1 MKNKEKNAKA
11 VVTRNGDHAGRRAS
25 VKNKDQKEKMAKT
38 VAALKEVYPAAACAL
53 RWEGDP
59 WRLLV
64 MGRLSAQCTD
74 KRVNEVAGPLFAA
87 LPTAEAMARADIG
100 EIEALVRPCGLYHT
114 KARDLKE
121 SARQIV
127 EDFGGVLPR
136 EMDELLTLA
145 GVGRKIANLL
155 RGDVFGL
162 PAVVTDTHCIR
173 ICGRLGFYPEN
184 EKTPAKIERI
194 IEQLIDPAESADFC
208 HRLVDFGRDVC
219 AARSPACGTCPLAEK
234 GLCEH
239 VKKA

>member
-1 MKNKEKNAKA
+1 MKSKDRPADRKE
-11 VVTRNGDHAGRRAS
+11 
-25 VKNKDQKEKMAKT
+25 QKEKMAAIVK
-38 VAALKEVYPAAACAL
+38 VLKARYPAAECAL

-87 LPTAEAMARADIG
+87 FPSAADMARAEIAA
-100 EIEALVRPCGLYHT
+100 IEALVRPCGLYHT

-121 SARQIV
+121 ASRQIV

-145 GVGRKIANLL
+145 GVGRKIAHLL

-173 ICGRLGFYPEN
+173 IGGRLGFYPEE
-184 EKTPAKIERI
+184 EKTPVKVERI
-194 IEQLIDPAESADFC
+194 LTALVEPEESADFC
-208 HRLVDFGRDVC
+208 HRLVLFGREVC
-219 AARSPACGTCPLAEK
+219 SARSPACGSCPLAER

-239 VKKA
+239 DRRAKAKARASL